1 MISHARFGALRLAQ
15 FLPDAEIAELENW
28 EFMYHVWLGEAVG
41 FSKWLRLE
49 NDPGVLRSLAIDFT
63 DFPEHAAAEVLRT
76 IELPVQRGMKLGE
89 LREILGEPV
98 NELRLPKVKDRVTY
112 EFVPSGTAR
121 YDVRCTVRNEG
132 GLERINFRFAHIRK
146 ANHSSPPYEGG
157 AGGLSPTDGVPH
169 KRTRFVDFT
178 NCRVRSPLCPT

>member
-1 MISHARFGALRLAQ
+1 MITHDRFGALRLAQ
-15 FLPDAEIAELENW
+15 FLPDAKIAELENW

-41 FSKWLRLE
+41 FSEWLRLE

-63 DFPEHAAAEVLRT
+63 DFPEQAAAEVLRR
-76 IELPVQRGMKLGE
+76 IELPVQRGMNLGE

-112 EFVPSGTAR
+112 EFVVSDAAR

-132 GLERINFRFAHIRK
+132 GLTYVVVMA
-146 ANHSSPPYEGG
+146 
-157 AGGLSPTDGVPH
+157 
-169 KRTRFVDFT
+169 
-178 NCRVRSPLCPT
+178 PLPKGRG